1 MNRNSTLCMC
11 LFFTGQK
18 TDMCESK
25 PFKNELVQLVQ
36 SNMTEHCPKKFHLL
50 KFMANLKS
58 LIITDQQL

>member
-18 TDMCESK
+18 TDICESK

-36 SNMTEHCPKKFHLL
+36 SNMTKHCPKEVPFAQIHGKFK
-50 KFMANLKS
+50 KFDNY
-58 LIITDQQL
+58 